1 MSDAMKKMAIFV
13 EGLTELR
20 FVDRLLREIVAER
33 SLEIVHAKASG
44 GARGSRRMLSVSA
57 KTKAQAARKFFF
69 LIVDSGTDNRVGS
82 DIRDNYEA
90 MAAQGFSSI
99 VGIRDVRPDFSLAE
113 LPKLRRGLCY
123 RLKTKPIQVL
133 FVLGVMEIEAWFLAE
148 HSHYSRVHPAITPLR
163 IQADL
168 GFDPICDDM
177 QLRLNPAQDL
187 NDSYALEGLAYKKK
201 TAHIQ
206 RTIDALDY
214 AAIYCDHPKKFPD
227 VANFIIVL
235 DAFLV

>member
-1 MSDAMKKMAIFV
+1 MKKMAIFV
-13 EGLTELR
+13 EGLTELK
-20 FVDRLLREIVAER
+20 FIDRLLREIVTDR
-33 SLEIVHAKASG
+33 SLQIIHAKASG
-44 GARGSRRMLSVSA
+44 GARGSRRVLRVAPMHGVQL
-57 KTKAQAARKFFF
+57 ARNYFF

-82 DIRDNYEA
+82 DIRDNYESL
-90 MAAQGFSSI
+90 AAQGYSSI
-99 VGIRDVRPDFSLAE
+99 IGVRDVRPDFSFAE
-113 LPKLRRGLCY
+113 LSKLRSGLCY

-148 HSHYSRVHPAITPLR
+148 HSHYSRIHPAITPLR

-177 QLRLNPAQDL
+177 QLRVNPAQDL
-187 NDSYALEGLAYKKK
+187 HDSYALEGFAYRKKS
-201 TAHIQ
+201 AQIQ

-214 AAIYCDHPKKFPD
+214 ADIYCDHPKKFPD
-227 VANFIIVL
+227 VANFLNAL